1 MTSSSTPGQISQKT
15 SQPESQGSE
24 PVSNLYI
31 LYQNDRLG
39 GPYGIYKACCDDQL
53 YERFSES
60 MEILAIFPCQGRLL
74 KTVHHRLKLTAVR
87 DAVPWFD
94 TSLEDIFSVV
104 GDLMDNGLQEERVS
118 HFVEMDQD

>member
-1 MTSSSTPGQISQKT
+1 MSR
-15 SQPESQGSE
+15 PESQGPE

-31 LYQNDRLG
+31 LDQNDRLG
-39 GPYGIYKACCDDQL
+39 GPYGIYKACCDDVV
-53 YERFSES
+53 YERFGEP

-74 KTVHHRLKLTAVR
+74 KTLHHKLKLTAVR

-94 TSLEDIFSVV
+94 TSLEEIFSVV
-104 GDLMDNGLQEERVS
+104 GELMDDALRERVS

>member
-1 MTSSSTPGQISQKT
+1 MSR
-15 SQPESQGSE
+15 PESQGSE
-24 PVSNLYI
+24 PENLYI

-39 GPYGIYKACCDDQL
+39 GPYGIYKACCDDNL
-53 YERFSES
+53 YERFSEP
-60 MEILAIFPCQGRLL
+60 MEILAIFPCRGHLL
-74 KTVHHRLKLTAVR
+74 KTLHHRLKLTAIR

-104 GDLMDNGLQEERVS
+104 GELMDDALREECVS